1 MIVIIIFIMINFII
15 FIFYRVSPMG
25 HRINESNYTYLLIP
39 VDNVVDVNTQVLNCI
54 VLNLFET

>member
-1 MIVIIIFIMINFII
+1 
-15 FIFYRVSPMG
+15 MG